1 MALPDDPQ
9 RKLLLVLGRND
20 DDLQKAV
27 AAMAAGNVLFRG
39 HQVSIDEIKPL
50 APRKPYD
57 APNWVRTDR
66 AVRLAELLDYP
77 QQLHANG
84 VSPQPIT
91 LPAGAAHRQAGP
103 GRDPSAGAGR

>member
-1 MALPDDPQ
+1 
-9 RKLLLVLGRND
+9 
-20 DDLQKAV
+20 
-27 AAMAAGNVLFRG
+27 MAAGNVLFRG
-39 HQVSIDEIKPL
+39 RQVSVDEVKPL

-77 QQLHANG
+77 QQLHAG

-91 LPAGAAHRQAGP
+91 VNLNLPPDLFIWRNQGIPLNRYRYAAVWQR
-103 GRDPSAGAGR
+103 